1 MPDEKRPPSSD
12 TVQALFRLAG
22 TELTKEQ
29 LEAALIDFTEQ
40 AALISKLSA
49 VEVGEAE
56 PVFFLPTDA
65 ESR

>member
-1 MPDEKRPPSSD
+1 MPKEKQQPSPG
-12 TVQALFRLAG
+12 TVQALFRLVG

-29 LEAALIDFTEQ
+29 LGTALTDFTEH
-40 AALISKLSA
+40 ATLISKLSA

-56 PVFFLPTDA
+56 PVFFLPTEA